1 MIGHSLIGH
10 SASFHHPFDPMF
22 TFCLDMKFN
31 SNNFCFFH
39 SQILA
44 FCEFVGGFFEP
55 CTIPPLHLLQL
66 QFVLNMSEDIKENFP
81 FLKLVSFV
89 VTAGS

>member
-1 MIGHSLIGH
+1 M
-10 SASFHHPFDPMF
+10 DV
-22 TFCLDMKFN
+22 
-31 SNNFCFFH
+31 FH

-55 CTIPPLHLLQL
+55 CTITPLHLLKL
-66 QFVLNMSEDIKENFP
+66 QFVLNMSDDIKENFP

-89 VTAGS
+89 VTQDRDNNSEVLITVMIPKSRKYTLNNLAQC